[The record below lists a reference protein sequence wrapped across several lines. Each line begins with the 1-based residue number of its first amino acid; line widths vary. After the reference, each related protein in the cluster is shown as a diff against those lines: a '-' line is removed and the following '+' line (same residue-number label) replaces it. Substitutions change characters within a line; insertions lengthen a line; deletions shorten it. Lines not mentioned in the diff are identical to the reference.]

1 MTADPAGALPSR
13 AGSPGW
19 PGRVA
24 VGVLR
29 GEPPLVF
36 LATSDAVLGRLL
48 ALRVVAGTDPGDL
61 GDDAT
66 RESREALVEER
77 WADALA
83 AWMSATGEVV
93 DGYPDEQVATEAML
107 DGDRAS
113 MEIRLAP
120 IFRDP
125 QPAGPAPPQE
135 LDARSAESQ

>member
-1 MTADPAGALPSR
+1 MTPDPAGARPAR

-29 GEPPLVF
+29 GEPPQVF
-36 LATSDAVLGRLL
+36 LAANDAVLGRLL
-48 ALRVVAGTDPGDL
+48 ALRVVAAADPGDL

-66 RESREALVEER
+66 REIREALVEER
-77 WADALA
+77 WADAVET
-83 AWMSATGEVV
+83 WMAATGEVV
-93 DGYPDEQVATEAML
+93 DGYPDEQVVTEAML

-125 QPAGPAPPQE
+125 PAEAPATNE
-135 LDARSAESQ
+135 RAGSGR